1 MSKKK
6 KYTAEQ
12 RFEAVRELLKSNRR
26 VSIPQLASRFE
37 VTEMTI
43 HRDLKKLESRGY
55 VKKTRGGAQPTQK
68 MEFEFDFANR
78 RATNQKLK
86 LSIARKA
93 LEFVRPGDR
102 LLLDTGTTT
111 LELACLLKDYDD
123 LTIITPSIAVAS
135 VLYLSRNITTTL
147 LGGTIRHG
155 SPDLTGAVAEAALE
169 LFAVDIA
176 FQGADAID
184 GSGTIY
190 NDDIRMARVDQ
201 KMRTRARKTYILCD
215 STKIGQT
222 ALAVNGKLSEVQA
235 LITDC
240 GIGRTHAQNFKKM
253 GIKIITVK

>member
-6 KYTAEQ
+6 KYTADQ
-12 RFEAVRELLKSNRR
+12 RFAVIRELLKNKRR
-26 VSIPQLASRFE
+26 VSIPQLAGRFE

-43 HRDLKKLESRGY
+43 HRDLKKLESRGFI
-55 VKKTRGGAQPTQK
+55 KKTRGGAQPAQK

-78 RATNQKLK
+78 RVTNQKLK
-86 LSIARKA
+86 LLIARKA
-93 LEFVRPGDR
+93 LEFVKPGDR

-111 LELACLLKDYDD
+111 LELACLLKNYND

-135 VLYLSRNITTTL
+135 VLYLSRNITTIL

-155 SPDLTGAVAEAALE
+155 SPDLTGAVAEATLE
-169 LFAVDIA
+169 LFTVDIA

-184 GSGTIY
+184 DSGTIY

-235 LITDC
+235 LITDR
-240 GIGRTHAQNFKKM
+240 GIGRTHAQIFKKM